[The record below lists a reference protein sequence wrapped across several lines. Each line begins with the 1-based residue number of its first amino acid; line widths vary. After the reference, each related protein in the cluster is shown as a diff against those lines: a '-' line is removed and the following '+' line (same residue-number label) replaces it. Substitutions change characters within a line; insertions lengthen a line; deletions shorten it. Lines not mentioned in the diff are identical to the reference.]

1 MKNSIIKRLVIC
13 AVLCALPALAS
24 CSPTGDGTGSS
35 DTVTEPAPPA
45 DVDLSG
51 VTLIYPA
58 GDKAASACAKELQHG
73 IAELTGTLPF
83 CLPDSQKTSDECA
96 DGAVI
101 LVGST
106 DFPESREAYE
116 NLKYVDC
123 TVTAAGRRIVVA
135 TASDSALKKACAAL
149 GELVKNSRTEG
160 GALVVT
166 ASALG
171 ALGSAEYG
179 DRLYSVPK
187 MQPANGREATLTD
200 CGDDTFMLYARDA
213 EESDCT
219 AYADL
224 LGSRG
229 FSRLRSEKNG
239 KNLFLTYAGDGQC
252 LEISYYPAERE
263 LRCIVLPENYYTEY
277 PEYFGGT
284 VHDGSTDPIFTQVGL
299 NYSKVIN
306 GMSYILRAP
315 DGSFVIID
323 GGMAGQ
329 GEERHIYDTMV
340 SQSGGKKPV
349 IAAWILTHPHND
361 HIGAVAD
368 FIGRYGSDTV
378 PEAVIFNFINEDALK
393 AGNDY
398 DAKSLSVLRGAL
410 SGKWKSAKVIKPHTG
425 ERLTIGGAGFTIL
438 HTPEDIYPDTAAM
451 AYNNANTVAF
461 MIDVA
466 GRRIM
471 ITGDL
476 SEKYE
481 KQMADWYGSGL
492 KCDILQVIH
501 HARTHGNIAV
511 YSLMAPE
518 IAMWPASRASDA
530 EYGSK
535 DFNVWLRKNVPQ
547 NIYCYDGTASVDLK
561 TMKITR
567 RGS

>member
-1 MKNSIIKRLVIC
+1 M
-13 AVLCALPALAS
+13 
-24 CSPTGDGTGSS
+24 
-35 DTVTEPAPPA
+35 
-45 DVDLSG
+45 
-51 VTLIYPA
+51 
-58 GDKAASACAKELQHG
+58 
-73 IAELTGTLPF
+73 
-83 CLPDSQKTSDECA
+83 
-96 DGAVI
+96 
-101 LVGST
+101 
-106 DFPESREAYE
+106 
-116 NLKYVDC
+116 
-123 TVTAAGRRIVVA
+123 
-135 TASDSALKKACAAL
+135 
-149 GELVKNSRTEG
+149 
-160 GALVVT
+160 
-166 ASALG
+166 
-171 ALGSAEYG
+171 
-179 DRLYSVPK
+179 
-187 MQPANGREATLTD
+187 
-200 CGDDTFMLYARDA
+200 
-213 EESDCT
+213 
-219 AYADL
+219 
-224 LGSRG
+224 
-229 FSRLRSEKNG
+229 
-239 KNLFLTYAGDGQC
+239 
-252 LEISYYPAERE
+252 
-263 LRCIVLPENYYTEY
+263 
-277 PEYFGGT
+277 
-284 VHDGSTDPIFTQVGL
+284 
-299 NYSKVIN
+299 IN